1 MLLFKLAWRN
11 LWRSRKRSLITMS
24 SVFFAVLLAVLAESV
39 NRGSHEGMIRNSV
52 SYFTGYLQLQ
62 DSAYMDE
69 PSLDYCFAW
78 DEQEEA
84 AFAAVPG
91 VKSLVPRVQGFV
103 LAASNSKTRGAM
115 VLGVDPARE
124 EALNGLRSQLIAGN
138 FESGG
143 IVLADRL
150 AERLGLALGDTVV
163 LLGQG
168 YQSQQAAGAYPVT
181 GLVKPKL
188 PELRKQT
195 AYLLLPDAQVL
206 FAAEGMVSSVLVM
219 PEENAAIEQM
229 QAEMQSLLPA
239 EGYVMVRNWE
249 ELLPELLAAIEFD
262 NASNRIILVILY
274 IVIGFGIFGT
284 VLTMTLERRK
294 EFGVLVSV
302 GMRRGRL
309 ALMTLYETLLLGGMG
324 VVAGLLG
331 SMPIVAWFYDH
342 PVPLSAELGEMS
354 ENFGVDPFIYFSAD
368 PSIFVSQAGIVMC
381 MCALVALYP
390 VLYVNKLNV
399 LQASRA

>member
-331 SMPIVAWFYDH
+331 SMPIVAWFFDH

-368 PSIFVSQAGIVMC
+368 PSIFVSQAGIVMG

>member
-69 PSLDYCFAW
+69 PSLDYCFDW
-78 DEQEEA
+78 DEQQEA
-84 AFAAVPG
+84 VFAAVPG

-103 LAASNSKTRGAM
+103 LAASSSKTRGAM

-124 EALNGLRSQLIAGN
+124 EALNGLQSQLIAGN

-188 PELRKQT
+188 PELRKQS
-195 AYLLLPDAQVL
+195 AYLLLSDAQTL

-219 PEENAAIEQM
+219 PHENASISSM
-229 QAEMQSLLPA
+229 QKQMQSLLSA
-239 EGYVMVRNWE
+239 DGYVMVRNWE

-324 VVAGLLG
+324 VIAGLLG

-368 PSIFVSQAGIVMC
+368 PSIFLSQAGIVMG

>member
-24 SVFFAVLLAVLAESV
+24 SVFFAVLLAVFAESV

-78 DEQEEA
+78 DEQQEA

-115 VLGVDPARE
+115 VLGIDPARE
-124 EALNGLRSQLIAGN
+124 EALNGLQSQLIAGN

-188 PELRKQT
+188 PELRKQS
-195 AYLLLPDAQVL
+195 AYLLLSDAQTL

-219 PEENAAIEQM
+219 PHENASISQM
-229 QAEMQSLLPA
+229 QAKMQSLLSA
-239 EGYVMVRNWE
+239 DGYVMVRNWE

-262 NASNRIILVILY
+262 NASNRIVLVILY

-324 VVAGLLG
+324 VIAGLLG

-368 PSIFVSQAGIVMC
+368 PSIFLSQAGIVMG

-390 VLYVNKLNV
+390 VLYVKKLNV

>member
-62 DSAYMDE
+62 DSAYMEE
-69 PSLDYCFAW
+69 PSLDYCFTW
-78 DEQEEA
+78 DEQQES
-84 AFAAVPG
+84 AFAAVNG

-124 EALNGLRSQLIAGN
+124 EALNGLQSQLIAGN
-138 FESGG
+138 FEAGG

-150 AERLGLALGDTVV
+150 AERLGLAMGDTVV

-195 AYLLLPDAQVL
+195 AYLLLPDAQAL

-219 PEENAAIEQM
+219 PHENASISQM
-229 QAEMQSLLPA
+229 QGKMQSLLPA
-239 EGYVMVRNWE
+239 DGYVMVRNWE

-262 NASNRIILVILY
+262 NASNRIVLVILY

-324 VVAGLLG
+324 VIAGLLG

-368 PSIFVSQAGIVMC
+368 PSIFVSQAGIVMG

>member
-62 DSAYMDE
+62 DSAYMEE

-78 DEQEEA
+78 DEQQES
-84 AFAAVPG
+84 AFAAVNG

-103 LAASNSKTRGAM
+103 LAASSSKTRGAM

-124 EALNGLRSQLIAGN
+124 EALNGLQSQFIAGN

-219 PEENAAIEQM
+219 PHENASISSM
-229 QAEMQSLLPA
+229 QKQMQSLLPA
-239 EGYVMVRNWE
+239 DGYVMVRNWE

-262 NASNRIILVILY
+262 NASNRIVLVILY

-324 VVAGLLG
+324 VIAGLLG

-368 PSIFVSQAGIVMC
+368 PSIFVSQAGIVMG

>member
-62 DSAYMDE
+62 DSAYMEE
-69 PSLDYCFAW
+69 PSLDYCFDW
-78 DEQEEA
+78 DEQQQA

-91 VKSLVPRVQGFV
+91 VASLVPRVQGFV
-103 LAASNSKTRGAM
+103 LAASNIKTRGAM

-124 EALNGLRSQLIAGN
+124 EALNGLQSQLLAGG
-138 FESGG
+138 FEAGG
-143 IVLADRL
+143 VVVADRL
-150 AERLGLALGDTVV
+150 AERLGIKLGDTLVV
-163 LLGQG
+163 LGQG
-168 YQSQQAAGAYPVT
+168 YQGQQAAGAYRVT

-195 AYLLLPDAQVL
+195 AYLLLPDAQTL

-219 PEENAAIEQM
+219 PQENASISSM
-229 QAEMQSLLPA
+229 QKQMQSLLPTD
-239 EGYVMVRNWE
+239 GYVVVRNWE

-294 EFGVLVSV
+294 EFGVLISV

-309 ALMTLYETLLLGGMG
+309 ALMTFYETLLLGGMG
-324 VVAGLLG
+324 VLAGLAG
-331 SMPIVAWFYDH
+331 SLPIVAWFYAH
-342 PVPLSAELGEMS
+342 PVPLSAELGQMS
-354 ENFGVDPFIYFSAD
+354 EDFGVDPFVYFSAD
-368 PSIFVSQAGIVMC
+368 PSIFGSQAAVVLA

-390 VLYVNKLNV
+390 VLYVKKLNV

>member
-39 NRGSHEGMIRNSV
+39 NRGSHEGMVRNSV

-62 DSAYMDE
+62 DSAYMEE

-78 DEQEEA
+78 DEQQES
-84 AFAAVPG
+84 AFAAING

-124 EALNGLRSQLIAGN
+124 EALNGLQSQLIAGN

-150 AERLGLALGDTVV
+150 AERLGLQLGDTVV

-195 AYLLLPDAQVL
+195 AYLLLPDAQAL

-219 PEENAAIEQM
+219 PHENASISQM
-229 QAEMQSLLPA
+229 QGKMQSLLPA
-239 EGYVMVRNWE
+239 DGYVLVRNWE

-262 NASNRIILVILY
+262 NASNRIVLVILY

-324 VVAGLLG
+324 VIAGLLG

-368 PSIFVSQAGIVMC
+368 PSIFVSQAGIVMG